1 MNPSDTTGFV
11 VVYQY
16 RYWDAEKSQ
25 MTVAP
30 EMATLDAIKDGLG
43 IPMSET
49 GTKVGRS
56 EVDERG
62 RLKRPLRT
70 FAPSE
75 ARSDK

>member
-1 MNPSDTTGFV
+1 MSLANTTGFV

-30 EMATLDAIKDGLG
+30 DMATLDAIKNGLG

-49 GTKVGRS
+49 GQKVARS

-62 RLKRPLRT
+62 RLKRSVR
-70 FAPSE
+70 A
-75 ARSDK
+75 